1 MAAAGNA
8 LTEADTWNA
17 ELLPIARYFSLLPY
31 VKTTHLTSYKEAL
44 MLTQLKSVFIVPLLI
59 TLAITPT
66 PARAVFIDFDDIVA
80 PPFNPFGCET
90 PTTPCGLILSNEY
103 QSQGLTFGI
112 DAWLA
117 GEFQTDGTYKNKVVG
132 LNTLYLFFTDALPN
146 FISLNINSPLG
157 HEASYLEV
165 WGKNG
170 FLFTYITSGW
180 RGIDEGTPYIPDEFI
195 SFYAPE
201 QITQINI
208 FSFYNHR
215 AGPNIDNLTFEY
227 RTVPEPSLLMLFA
240 LGVAGIIRARIVTLY
255 QVK

>member
-1 MAAAGNA
+1 MLIKCKLVIA
-8 LTEADTWNA
+8 T
-17 ELLPIARYFSLLPY
+17 LLLVLVNGFSLN
-31 VKTTHLTSYKEAL
+31 AN
-44 MLTQLKSVFIVPLLI
+44 
-59 TLAITPT
+59 
-66 PARAVFIDFDDIVA
+66 AVFLDFDDIVA

-117 GEFQTDGTYKNKVVG
+117 GEVQTDGTNKNKVVG

-170 FLFTYITSGW
+170 FLFTHVTSGW
-180 RGIDEGTPYIPDEFI
+180 RGIDEETPYIPDEFI

-215 AGPNIDNLTFEY
+215 SGPSIDNLTFEY
-227 RTVPEPSLLMLFA
+227 RTVPEPSLLLLFA
-240 LGVAGIIRARIVTLY
+240 LGVAGIIRARIAKLY
-255 QVK
+255 QLK